1 MPNKRKPPKKGGRN
15 KAFANRHYTST
26 SEYKQRLRQ
35 KLPILSLYAPC
46 FRLMRQ
52 KMAFSDLNDLVN
64 YQRRK
69 AEGGGDG

>member
-35 KLPILSLYAPC
+35 KLPILSLYAPL
-46 FRLMRQ
+46 FP
-52 KMAFSDLNDLVN
+52 ADAAEDGIHDLNDLVN